1 MLALLDALLTQSV
14 PVEYLAYLTA
24 LAVFGITTVWR
35 DSLPSDNLRL
45 RYGIVAVVWLLVLG
59 LAGLATR
66 AGDPGFGQASFILLG
81 ALLTWVVLRAW
92 PPPAV
97 EPPPAEIVIET
108 PIDAPEWGISENGY
122 RRLTWATM
130 ILATGCVAVFLEWL
144 ILAHFAAAL
153 GMLLLGSV
161 IAVLPLIIPVRE
173 TEATIRRLAERKRR
187 KAWRRHE
194 Q

>member
-1 MLALLDALLTQSV
+1 MPDGDGDNAGEPDDNASAS
-14 PVEYLAYLTA
+14 PPTA
-24 LAVFGITTVWR
+24 
-35 DSLPSDNLRL
+35 PPDNLRL
-45 RYGIVAVVWLLVLG
+45 RYGIVAVVWLLVVG
-59 LAGLATR
+59 LAGIATR
-66 AGDPGFGQASFILLG
+66 AGDPGFGQVSFILLG

-97 EPPPAEIVIET
+97 EPPPADIVIET
-108 PIDAPEWGISENGY
+108 PLDAPEWGIGENAY

-144 ILAHFAAAL
+144 IQARFAAAF
-153 GMLLLGSV
+153 GMLLLGAA
-161 IAVLPLIIPVRE
+161 IGVLPLVIPVRE

-187 KAWRRHE
+187 KAWRRRE

>member
-1 MLALLDALLTQSV
+1 MAGGNGGDAEEPENSESASPPTAP
-14 PVEYLAYLTA
+14 PV
-24 LAVFGITTVWR
+24 
-35 DSLPSDNLRL
+35 NLRL
-45 RYGIVAVVWLLVLG
+45 RYGIVAVVWLLVVG

-66 AGDPGFGQASFILLG
+66 AGDPGFGQVSFILLG

-92 PPPAV
+92 PPPAD
-97 EPPPAEIVIET
+97 IVIET
-108 PIDAPEWGISENGY
+108 PIDAPEWGIGESAY

-144 ILAHFAAAL
+144 IQARFAGAF
-153 GMLLLGSV
+153 GMLLLGSA

-187 KAWRRHE
+187 KAWRRRE

>member
-1 MLALLDALLTQSV
+1 MPD
-14 PVEYLAYLTA
+14 
-24 LAVFGITTVWR
+24 G
-35 DSLPSDNLRL
+35 DGDNAGEPDESTSPPAAPPENMRL
-45 RYGIVAVVWLLVLG
+45 RYGIVAATWLLMLG

-66 AGDPGFGQASFILLG
+66 TGDPGFGQVSFILLG

-97 EPPPAEIVIET
+97 EPPPADIAIET
-108 PIDAPEWGISENGY
+108 PIDAPEWGIGENAY

-144 ILAHFAAAL
+144 IQARFAAAL

-187 KAWRRHE
+187 KAWRRRRE
-194 Q
+194 

>member
-1 MLALLDALLTQSV
+1 MAGGNGGDAEE
-14 PVEYLAYLTA
+14 PE
-24 LAVFGITTVWR
+24 
-35 DSLPSDNLRL
+35 DSESASPPRAPPDNLRL
-45 RYGIVAVVWLLVLG
+45 RYGIVAVVWLLVAG

-66 AGDPGFGQASFILLG
+66 AGDPGFGQVSFILLG

-97 EPPPAEIVIET
+97 DPPPADIVIET
-108 PIDAPEWGISENGY
+108 PLDAPEWGINERAY

-144 ILAHFAAAL
+144 IQARFAGAF
-153 GMLLLGSV
+153 GMLLLGSA

-187 KAWRRHE
+187 KAWRRRE